1 MYNKVCFLCPNSSKR
16 IPDVSFFHATDHIKR
31 SLDLPNIKDMFIC
44 EMHFDKKDIKS
55 HGGQKRL
62 NKDAIPISFP
72 KKEAL
77 LLDHS
82 YFSRAPLDLVSWLL
96 TILFN
101 LCYFCDKNNV
111 LKNKLKVHESKHGG
125 KCFSCVKLLF
135 LCLFPL

>member
-1 MYNKVCFLCPNSSKR
+1 MYNKPCFLCPNSSNKIR
-16 IPDVSFFHATDHIKR
+16 DISFFLATDHIRR
-31 SLDLPNIKDMFIC
+31 SLNLPNIKDMFIC

-125 KCFSCVKLLF
+125 K
-135 LCLFPL
+135 